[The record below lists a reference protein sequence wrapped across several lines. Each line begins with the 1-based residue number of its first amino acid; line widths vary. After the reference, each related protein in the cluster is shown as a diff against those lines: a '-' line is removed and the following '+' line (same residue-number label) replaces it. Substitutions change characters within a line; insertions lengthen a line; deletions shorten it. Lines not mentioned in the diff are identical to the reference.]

1 LYYPYALPPARP
13 REIFFW
19 WRDFLKVLP
28 KFKHLV
34 IYNCVQENYI
44 LLWKDIWTDVPL
56 QDTWPRL
63 LSVAKNGF
71 ISLKYALA
79 APDISV
85 LFHLPVSEEVIVQL
99 NLFEAL
105 LQESIP
111 GNGFDFWSV
120 MGNHAYVKMSHVY
133 KALMGNVCYVLHSNG
148 CGMVAV
154 SRSTRFYFCCSFTLS
169 STLGLCFI
177 ETISQ

>member
-1 LYYPYALPPARP
+1 VLNLFVQNDCLLTNHLHKIYNHANLPCVKLAWELYYPYALPPARP

-34 IYNCVQENYI
+34 IYNCVQENSI

-85 LFHLPVSEEVIVQL
+85 LFHLPVSKEAMVQL
-99 NLFEAL
+99 TLF
-105 LQESIP
+105 QT
-111 GNGFDFWSV
+111 V
-120 MGNHAYVKMSHVY
+120 
-133 KALMGNVCYVLHSNG
+133 
-148 CGMVAV
+148 
-154 SRSTRFYFCCSFTLS
+154 TRIHTNKWL
-169 STLGLCFI
+169 
-177 ETISQ
+177 